1 MIPCTDILSIVAPQ
15 KGPTLYLRLVYSGQS
30 SSEWWWEYNVVV
42 LVLWNQEGSGHG
54 VGGLCSGSI
63 PFKQWIGSLIW
74 FIYE

>member
-1 MIPCTDILSIVAPQ
+1 MIPCTVILSTGTS
-15 KGPTLYLRLVYSGQS
+15 KGSWTVL
-30 SSEWWWEYNVVV
+30 SEWWWEYNVVV

-63 PFKQWIGSLIW
+63 PSKQWIGSLIW